1 MGDYYE
7 FLSTRIEVADGHEL
21 FAFPVDGKKILNIAT
36 VTRIKRDGMEIEGF
50 QRQEVKSHIKEIAKY
65 IERPDAMIPNSI
77 VIAFSDPDVSFEAI
91 QHSHEEVLG
100 EIGIFRVPVVDLT
113 NEERPGF
120 IVDGQQRTRAIVEA
134 DVESF
139 PIMVCA
145 FKEDNAEIQA
155 QQFVNVNSTK
165 PLPKELIIELLPN
178 LSSVPSRLEPTK
190 LAAELAIQ
198 LAYGEGSPFHG
209 LVRSATTTE
218 GIIRLNSIV
227 NPLKEQLKDPTSYF
241 GRSAGGGEIANI
253 DTIRET
259 LSNYWHAI
267 KEVFSHAWGLPIKE
281 SRLMHGSGIFAMFQL
296 CTNVLDN
303 CSEEP
308 NVEEITKH
316 ISLVAPHCHWTEE
329 DGDWD
334 NIDGCGLT
342 QPWNGLENTAKDK
355 KMLTGHL
362 IRKYVE
368 EFRNAEF

>member
-1 MGDYYE
+1 MCEYYE
-7 FLSTRIEVADGHEL
+7 YLSTRIEFSDGREL
-21 FAFPVDGKKILNIAT
+21 FAFPIDGKDILKIAT
-36 VTRIKRDGMEIEGF
+36 VARIRRVGEEIEGF
-50 QRQEVKSHIKEIAKY
+50 QRNAVRSHIREIAEY
-65 IERPDAMIPNSI
+65 IKTPNAMIPNAI
-77 VIAFSDPDVSFEAI
+77 VLAFSDPNVSFEAI
-91 QHSHEEVLG
+91 QHSHEEIG
-100 EIGIFRVPVVDLT
+100 KIGIFRVPVVDLT
-113 NEERPGF
+113 KEERPGF
-120 IVDGQQRTRAIVEA
+120 IIDGQQRARAIDEA

-145 FKEDNAEIQA
+145 FKEATLEELT
-155 QQFVNVNSTK
+155 QQFVNLNNTK
-165 PLPKELIIELLPN
+165 PLPKELMIELLPN
-178 LSSVPSRLEPTK
+178 LSFPPTRLQPTK
-190 LAAELAIQ
+190 LAAELANQ
-198 LAYGEGSPFHG
+198 LAFREGSPFHG
-209 LVRSATTTE
+209 LVRSVSQPE

-334 NIDGCGLT
+334 NIDGCNLT
-342 QPWNGLENTAKDK
+342 EPWNGLENTAKDK